1 MTSEQ
6 PPRLP
11 PVAARATRRGLLRA
25 GAALAASGALPLR
38 ALAQEPA
45 SAFPSHPVKM
55 VIPLP
60 PGGAT
65 DVIGRL
71 LGQKL
76 GELWRQS
83 VIVDNNPGAGTI
95 VGTQAIARAPADGYT
110 FGIVISAFTINPS
123 LRNDLPYDATKDF
136 TPLSLLGFPVIALV
150 AIPSFPANDVAGLIA
165 KARAK
170 PGSVSYASLGIGTA
184 THLAGEMMNVRAET
198 GMVHIPYN
206 GSAPAY
212 NDLLSGRVQV
222 GFVLLDSALPHVKAG
237 KLKVLAVTNA
247 KRSRIYPDY
256 PTVGET
262 IPGYSLESLFGFV
275 APRGLPAPIAAKLSG
290 DIVKVIQLPEV
301 RQRLAELSVEP
312 VGSSAAEFEA
322 TIRSEIVKWAPVVK
336 AAGVKAD

>member
-1 MTSEQ
+1 MTLPHPQ
-6 PPRLP
+6 PS
-11 PVAARATRRGLLRA
+11 RRHALRTA
-25 GAALAASGALPLR
+25 MALAALALLSR
-38 ALAQEPA
+38 QSLAAE
-45 SAFPSHPVKM
+45 FPSRPVRM

-65 DVIGRL
+65 DVVGRL
-71 LGQKL
+71 MAQKL
-76 GELWRQS
+76 GELWNQS
-83 VIVDNNPGAGTI
+83 VIVDNKPGAGTI

-123 LRNDLPYDATKDF
+123 LRTDLPYDAVKDF

-150 AIPSFPANDVAGLIA
+150 AIPSFPADDVKGLIE

-170 PGSVSYASLGIGTA
+170 AGGVSYASLGIGTA
-184 THLAGEMMNVRAET
+184 THLAGELMNVRAKT

-212 NDLLSGRVQV
+212 NDLLSGRVPV

-237 KLKVLAVTNA
+237 KLKVLGITNA

-256 PTVGET
+256 PTIGET
-262 IPGYSLESLFGFV
+262 LPGYSLESLFGFV
-275 APRGLPAPIAAKLSG
+275 APAGLPAPVAAKLSG
-290 DIVKVIQLPEV
+290 DLVKVMQMPDV

-312 VGSSAAEFEA
+312 VGSSAADFAA
-322 TIRSEIVKWAPVVK
+322 TIRSEITKWAPVVK
-336 AAGVKAD
+336 AAGVKAE